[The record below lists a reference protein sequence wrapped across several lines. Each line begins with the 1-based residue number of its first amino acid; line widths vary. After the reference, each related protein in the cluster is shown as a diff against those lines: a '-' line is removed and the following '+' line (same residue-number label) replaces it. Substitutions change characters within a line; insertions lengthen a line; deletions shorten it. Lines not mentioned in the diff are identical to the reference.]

1 MSNCTEP
8 FDEYVYRRAIGMLLY
23 ISTCTRPDLAFIVSY
38 LSKFCI
44 APTTAHW
51 CGIKRVF
58 RYLKQTIDY
67 QLGYMKTENVFNPI
81 VFSDSDYA
89 NDSSDS
95 KSMGGFVVI
104 ACNGAISWRSRKQT
118 VVATC
123 TMLAEYY
130 SMYEACKEIIWLR
143 YIMTELN
150 LKVDQPTELY
160 CDNQGAISLAKGKK
174 ISERS
179 KHCRMRYHYV
189 RECVS
194 KNEITLIY
202 VPTSVNPADI
212 LTKSLPAPKT
222 LSCAIKMGI
231 MFT

>member
-1 MSNCTEP
+1 MDMYT
-8 FDEYVYRRAIGMLLY
+8 VKLLVDCS
-23 ISTCTRPDLAFIVSY
+23 ISAPDLAFIVSY
-38 LSKFCI
+38 LSKSCI

-67 QLGYMKTENVFNPI
+67 HLVYIKTDNVFNPI

-95 KSMGGFVVI
+95 KSIGGFVVI

-143 YIMTELN
+143 DIMTELN
-150 LKVDQPTELY
+150 LSVTQPTELY
-160 CDNQGAISLAKGKK
+160 CDNQGAISLAKGNK

-194 KNEITLIY
+194 KNEITLSYI
-202 VPTSVNPADI
+202 PTSVNPADI
-212 LTKSLPAPKT
+212 MT
-222 LSCAIKMGI
+222 
-231 MFT
+231 